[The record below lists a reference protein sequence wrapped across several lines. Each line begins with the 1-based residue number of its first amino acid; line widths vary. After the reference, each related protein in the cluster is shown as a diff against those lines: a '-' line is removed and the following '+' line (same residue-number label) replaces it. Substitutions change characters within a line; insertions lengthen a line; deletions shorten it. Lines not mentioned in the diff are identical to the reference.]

1 MKNNIETIE
10 RCSNLMAD
18 YKERFGKNVPIQIL
32 FYNMETI
39 CMLIEKALEADKEIE
54 VSKE

>member
-1 MKNNIETIE
+1 MRNNIDIVE
-10 RCSNLMAD
+10 RCNNLMAD
-18 YKERFGKNVPIQIL
+18 YKERFGKGVPMQIL

-54 VSKE
+54 YSKE

>member
-39 CMLIEKALEADKEIE
+39 CMLVEKALEADKEIE